1 MEVIVKKW
9 GNSAAVRIPASV
21 MAAAHVKLEQ
31 AVEVR
36 EEQGRIVI
44 EPVRRKTYKLD
55 ELLDGISGKNLH
67 EPVDTGEPV
76 GREVW

>member
-1 MEVIVKKW
+1 MKVIVKKW

-21 MAAAHVKLEQ
+21 MAAAHVDLDQ

-44 EPVRRKTYKLD
+44 EPVRRKEYKLG
-55 ELLDGISGKNLH
+55 ELLGGITGKNLH
-67 EPVDTGEPV
+67 KPIDTGAPV
-76 GREVW
+76 GKEVW